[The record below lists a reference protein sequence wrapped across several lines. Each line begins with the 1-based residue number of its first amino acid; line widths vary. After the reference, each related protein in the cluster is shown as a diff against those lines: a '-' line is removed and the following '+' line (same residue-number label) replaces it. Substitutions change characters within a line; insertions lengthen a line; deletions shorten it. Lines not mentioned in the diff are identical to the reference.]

1 MKKVVILILAC
12 LLMLSLCACDQGNQ
26 SNADNSKPQAGQQ
39 DNQTTSS
46 DATDGSHSTQESTR
60 PSQDDLKALAESC
73 IDKPLADLVALI
85 GVPDSSEYAASCAGE
100 GEDGVLLYDG
110 FVVYTY
116 REGEE
121 EKVTYV
127 E

>member
-12 LLMLSLCACDQGNQ
+12 LLMLSLCACDQGEQN
-26 SNADNSKPQAGQQ
+26 NADNSQTQAGQQ
-39 DNQTTSS
+39 DNQTQNSE
-46 DATDGSHSTQESTR
+46 ATGNSQSTQASSK

-73 IDKPLADLVALI
+73 IDKPLADLIALV
-85 GVPDSSEYAASCAGE
+85 GEPDSSEYAASCAGD
-100 GEDGVLLYDG
+100 GEDGVLMYDG

>member
-73 IDKPLADLVALI
+73 IDKPLADLIALV
-85 GVPDSSEYAASCAGE
+85 GEPDSSEYAASCAGE